1 MAPLDHWVR
10 HVMNEKVAEIV
21 TMAGPADLDALE
33 ISGTDWADFGFKSYR
48 TAEFPEFDI
57 CRDRLPQTFDLII
70 AEQVFE
76 HIASP
81 RDAAQNVRRMLR
93 PGGMFVITTPFL
105 IKFHPCPHDYSRW
118 TKEGMV
124 CFLTENGFVD
134 VHTDSW
140 GNRECLI
147 ANLEEWVDY
156 DPSVHSL
163 DNELDVPLQ
172 VWGFGRRAGRA
183 HEAKSSARAA
193 AHRAKQDA
201 SVLAAR
207 VRR

>member
-21 TMAGPADLDALE
+21 TMANPAQCDALE
-33 ISGTDWADFGFKSYR
+33 ISGTDWADFGFKTYR
-48 TAEFPEFDI
+48 TVEFPGFDI
-57 CRDRLPQTFDLII
+57 CRDRLPETFDLII

-76 HIASP
+76 HIPSP
-81 RDAAQNVRRMLR
+81 RRAAQNVRRMLR

-124 CFLTENGFVD
+124 LFLEENGFVD

-156 DPSVHSL
+156 DPDVHSL

-172 VWGFGRRAGRA
+172 VWGFGRRPDRRSEVTGN
-183 HEAKSSARAA
+183 ARAA
-193 AHRAKQDA
+193 AM
-201 SVLAAR
+201 R
-207 VRR
+207 VRQEADVALARLRR

>member
-21 TMAGPADLDALE
+21 TMAGPADIDALE
-33 ISGTDWADFGFKSYR
+33 VSGTDWAEFGFKTYR
-48 TAEFPEFDI
+48 TVEYPEFDI
-57 CRDRLPQTFDLII
+57 CRDRLPETFDLII

-76 HIASP
+76 HLSSP
-81 RDAAQNVRRMLR
+81 RAAAQNIRRMLR

-124 CFLTENGFVD
+124 LFLEENGFVD

-140 GNRECLI
+140 GNRECLV

-156 DPSVHSL
+156 DPEVHSL
-163 DNELDVPLQ
+163 TNELDVPLQ
-172 VWGFGRRAGRA
+172 VWGFGRRPGRVDESKSA
-183 HEAKSSARAA
+183 AKRAA
-193 AHRAKQDA
+193 KRAKQDA

-207 VRR
+207 LRR

>member
-21 TMAGPADLDALE
+21 DMAGPADLDVLE
-33 ISGTDWADFGFKSYR
+33 VSGTDWADYGFKTYR
-48 TAEFPEFDI
+48 TVEFPEFDI
-57 CRDRLPQTFDLII
+57 CRDRLPETFDLII

-76 HIASP
+76 HLSSP
-81 RDAAQNVRRMLR
+81 RAAAQNIRRMLR

-124 CFLTENGFVD
+124 LFLEENGFVE

-140 GNRECLI
+140 GNRECLV

-156 DPSVHSL
+156 DPEVHSL
-163 DNELDVPLQ
+163 ANQLDVPLQ
-172 VWGFGRRAGRA
+172 VWGFGRRPSRKS
-183 HEAKSSARAA
+183 EAKATAKRAA
-193 AHRAKQDA
+193 KRAKQDA
-201 SVLAAR
+201 AVLAAR
-207 VRR
+207 LRP

>member
-10 HVMNEKVAEIV
+10 HVMNEKVAEII
-21 TMAGPADLDALE
+21 TMAGPAELDVLE
-33 ISGTDWADFGFKSYR
+33 VSGTDWADFGFKSYR
-48 TAEFPEFDI
+48 TVEFPGFDI
-57 CRDRLPQTFDLII
+57 CRDRLPETFDLII

-76 HIASP
+76 HLSSP
-81 RDAAQNVRRMLR
+81 RAAAQNIRRMLR

-124 CFLTENGFVD
+124 LFLEENGFVN

-140 GNRECLI
+140 GNRECLV

-156 DPSVHSL
+156 DPEVHSL
-163 DNELDVPLQ
+163 ENQLDVPLQ
-172 VWGFGRRAGRA
+172 VWGFGHRPGRLEESKA
-183 HEAKSSARAA
+183 AAKRAA
-193 AHRAKQDA
+193 KRAKQDA
-201 SVLAAR
+201 EVFAAR
-207 VRR
+207 LRR